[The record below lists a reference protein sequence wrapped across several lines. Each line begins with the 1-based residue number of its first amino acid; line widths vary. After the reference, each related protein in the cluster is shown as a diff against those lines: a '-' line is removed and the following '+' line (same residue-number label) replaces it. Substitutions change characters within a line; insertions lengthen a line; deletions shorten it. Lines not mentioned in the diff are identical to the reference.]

1 MRLAC
6 RQLVATLA
14 PHFMEAGEGATW
26 QEVIK
31 KVHPEV
37 GFNASK
43 ARAHTAA
50 LLREPLGGVLLTR
63 QGYMSQDPGNVRG
76 S

>member
-14 PHFMEAGEGATW
+14 PHFVEAGEGATW

-43 ARAHTAA
+43 ASIMQTRLRRVLSRLADLA
-50 LLREPLGGVLLTR
+50 LMLELVFRVALVL
-63 QGYMSQDPGNVRG
+63 
-76 S
+76 